1 MNLFSVI
8 PTQAGIR
15 ALLSVIPTKVGIH
28 FFQENSPR
36 HLTHEHPRGM
46 SG

>member
-28 FFQENSPR
+28 FF
-36 HLTHEHPRGM
+36 
-46 SG
+46 